1 MKAKRASAKTFDAVL
16 EHSGNALNWI
26 VARVPFDVAK
36 AWGTRGQVSV
46 TGEIAPAGSKGKGF
60 AFKTSLFPTGR
71 GGHYFIV
78 NKAMQR
84 GGRVLPG
91 ATARFTLGPD
101 RRVRGSEEPE
111 EWTRILEQSKRL
123 EKFYRGS
130 LNPSWQREIAHWI
143 AQPKSAAARE
153 RRADQMAERVM
164 ETMEAERELPPA
176 IDLALRRNPRARAA
190 WDALTPKHRRRY
202 LFAIF
207 YYREPGARTKRIE
220 KVMSE
225 ITKD

>member
-1 MKAKRASAKTFDAVL
+1 VL

-26 VARVPFDVAK
+26 IARVPFDVAK
-36 AWGTRGQVSV
+36 AWGTRGQMRV
-46 TGEIAPAGSKGKGF
+46 TGEIEPTGSKGEGF

-78 NKAMQR
+78 NKTMQR

-91 ATARFTLGPD
+91 GTARFTLEPD
-101 RRVRGSEEPE
+101 RRARGSEELE
-111 EWTRILEQSKRL
+111 EWTRTLQESKRL
-123 EKFYRGS
+123 EKFYRTS

-143 AQPKSAAARE
+143 SQPKSAGARE
-153 RRADQMAERVM
+153 RRADQMAERLM

-176 IDLALRRNPRARAA
+176 IELALRRNPKARAA
-190 WDALTPKHRRRY
+190 WGALTLKHRRRY

-207 YYREPGARTKRIE
+207 YYREPGARARRIE
-220 KVMSE
+220 KVLGM
-225 ITKD
+225 ITKE